1 MRKTASLLLLL
12 LSLLLTPGTGVSA
25 PSQQGPRNIGKA
37 VRGQRNP
44 QRNPNRIPRNRLA
57 PIQDVVEGFYVS
69 RFQREL
75 ELDDNQF
82 AKVLPALRES
92 LQKRTELGRQ
102 RTRALIAMRQALR
115 NGASDEEILE
125 RIREV
130 DAADAELR
138 AVQERLLREVDPVL
152 TPSQRA
158 RLRIVQPNLEQRIRN
173 LIERSRNPNAQRRR
187 PPPQGR
193 PTFSTRNCPAFFDFS
208 AHRKPGDRA
217 RPLSPSHWLSLG
229 LMRIANAATVWA
241 LRSSVAST

>member
-12 LSLLLTPGTGVSA
+12 LSLLLTPGTGISA
-25 PSQQGPRNIGKA
+25 LSQQGPRNIGKA
-37 VRGQRNP
+37 VRG

-102 RTRALIAMRQALR
+102 RTRALTAMRQALR

-125 RIREV
+125 RVREV
-130 DAADAELR
+130 DAADVELR

-173 LIERSRNPNAQRRR
+173 LIERSRNPNAQRRGG
-187 PPPQGR
+187 PPP
-193 PTFSTRNCPAFFDFS
+193 
-208 AHRKPGDRA
+208 PG
-217 RPLSPSHWLSLG
+217 
-229 LMRIANAATVWA
+229 
-241 LRSSVAST
+241 

>member
-1 MRKTASLLLLL
+1 MRKAVWLVLLLLL
-12 LSLLLTPGTGVSA
+12 TSGTGVSA
-25 PSQQGPRNIGKA
+25 PEQQGPRNIGKA

-44 QRNPNRIPRNRLA
+44 QRNPNRIPRNNLA

-92 LQKRTELGRQ
+92 LRKRTELGRL
-102 RTRALIAMRQALR
+102 RTQALNAMRQALR

-130 DAADAELR
+130 DATDVELR
-138 AVQERLLREVDPVL
+138 AVQQRLLRKVDPIL

-158 RLRIVQPNLEQRIRN
+158 RLRIIQPNLEQRIRN
-173 LIERSRNPNAQRRR
+173 LIERSRNPNAQRRGG
-187 PPPQGR
+187 PPP
-193 PTFSTRNCPAFFDFS
+193 
-208 AHRKPGDRA
+208 PG
-217 RPLSPSHWLSLG
+217 
-229 LMRIANAATVWA
+229 
-241 LRSSVAST
+241 

>member
-1 MRKTASLLLLL
+1 MRNAASLLLLL
-12 LSLLLTPGTGVSA
+12 LSLVLTSGTGVSA

-37 VRGQRNP
+37 VRGQRNA
-44 QRNPNRIPRNRLA
+44 QRNPSRIPRNRLT

-102 RTRALIAMRQALR
+102 RTRALSAMRQALR

-130 DAADAELR
+130 DAADVELR

-173 LIERSRNPNAQRRR
+173 LIERSRNPNAQRRGG
-187 PPPQGR
+187 PPP
-193 PTFSTRNCPAFFDFS
+193 
-208 AHRKPGDRA
+208 PG
-217 RPLSPSHWLSLG
+217 
-229 LMRIANAATVWA
+229 
-241 LRSSVAST
+241 

>member
-69 RFQREL
+69 RFQRDL

-102 RTRALIAMRQALR
+102 RTRALTAMRQALR

-130 DAADAELR
+130 DATDVELR
-138 AVQERLLREVDPVL
+138 AVQQRLLREVDPIL

-158 RLRIVQPNLEQRIRN
+158 RLRIIQPNLDQRIRN
-173 LIERSRNPNAQRRR
+173 LIERSRNPNARRR
-187 PPPQGR
+187 GGPPP
-193 PTFSTRNCPAFFDFS
+193 
-208 AHRKPGDRA
+208 PG
-217 RPLSPSHWLSLG
+217 
-229 LMRIANAATVWA
+229 
-241 LRSSVAST
+241 

>member
-1 MRKTASLLLLL
+1 MRKTASVLLLL

-44 QRNPNRIPRNRLA
+44 QRNPNRSIPRNRLA

-102 RTRALIAMRQALR
+102 RTRALTAMRQALR
-115 NGASDEEILE
+115 NGAPDEEILE

-130 DAADAELR
+130 DEADVRLR

-173 LIERSRNPNAQRRR
+173 LIERSRNPNAQRRGG
-187 PPPQGR
+187 PPP
-193 PTFSTRNCPAFFDFS
+193 
-208 AHRKPGDRA
+208 PG
-217 RPLSPSHWLSLG
+217 
-229 LMRIANAATVWA
+229 
-241 LRSSVAST
+241 